1 MKVSPYIEASFQVL
15 GKKWNGQLVHYLSL
29 CENRTARFS
38 DIKRDIKGITSR
50 SLSLKLSELADDGL
64 VEKTGE
70 NGVSG
75 AMSYRLTEKG
85 GALADSLQPLQQWAR
100 RYMDVERTSDIETS

>member
-29 CENRTARFS
+29 CENQTARFS

-50 SLSLKLSELADDGL
+50 SLSLKLSELAEEGL
-64 VEKTGE
+64 IEKA
-70 NGVSG
+70 VDSSASG

-85 GALADSLQPLQQWAR
+85 SALADSLQPLQQWAR
-100 RYMDVERTSDIETS
+100 QYMEIERPSDNESS

>member
-29 CENRTARFS
+29 CENQTARFS

-50 SLSLKLSELADDGL
+50 SLSLKLSELAEEGL
-64 VEKTGE
+64 VEKAVESGA
-70 NGVSG
+70 SG
-75 AMSYRLTEKG
+75 AMYRLTEKG
-85 GALADSLQPLQQWAR
+85 SALADSLQPLQQWAR
-100 RYMDVERTSDIETS
+100 QYMEIERQADKESS